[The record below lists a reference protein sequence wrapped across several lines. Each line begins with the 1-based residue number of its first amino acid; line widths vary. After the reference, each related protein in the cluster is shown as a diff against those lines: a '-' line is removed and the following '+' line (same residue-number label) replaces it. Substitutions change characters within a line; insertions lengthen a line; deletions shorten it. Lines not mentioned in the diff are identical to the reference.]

1 MLNQK
6 TIMVTGGTGS
16 FGNALVKNLIN
27 NHKPDRIIIFSR
39 DETKQHDMRL
49 AYDNPVL
56 EFIIGDVRDQD
67 SIFNAMKNVD
77 LVFHAAALKQVPSC
91 EFFPM
96 QAVLTNIMGSNNV
109 IEAAIKNG
117 VSKVICL
124 STDKAVYPLN
134 AMGMTKALMEKV
146 AQSATRG
153 VNNNEGTTIACVR
166 YGNVMYSRGSVIPL
180 FVKQIKDKKPLTI
193 TEPGMTRF
201 MLSLEKAI
209 DLVLFAFE
217 HARQGDIFIRK
228 APACTVQDL
237 ALALKNIFHSGSSVE
252 TIGVRHG
259 EKIFETLM
267 TMEELSRSEDM
278 GDYYR
283 VKMDT
288 RDLNYN
294 KYYTEG
300 DTEEV
305 KFEDYTSHNT
315 YRLSIR
321 EVEKL
326 LLILPEVQKELIGVI
341 E

>member
-1 MLNQK
+1 MLNNK

-16 FGNALVKNLIN
+16 FGNALVKNLIR

-49 AYDNPVL
+49 EFNNPLL

-67 SIFNAMKNVD
+67 SITNAMKHVD

-96 QAVLTNIMGSNNV
+96 QAVLTNIVGSNNV

-146 AQSATRG
+146 SQSATRG
-153 VNNNEGTTIACVR
+153 VNNNGKTTIACVR

-180 FVKQIKDKKPLTI
+180 FVKQIKDKKPITI
-193 TEPGMTRF
+193 TEPEMTRF

-217 HARQGDIFIRK
+217 HARQGDIFVRK
-228 APACTVQDL
+228 APACTVRDL
-237 ALALKNIFHSGSSVE
+237 ALALKNIFHSDSPIE
-252 TIGVRHG
+252 IIGVRHG

-267 TMEELSRSEDM
+267 TMEELSRSDDL

-283 VKMDT
+283 VRMDT

-300 DTEEV
+300 NTEES

-315 YRLSIR
+315 YRLSVS
-321 EVEKL
+321 EMEKL
-326 LLILPEVQKELIGVI
+326 LLTLPEIQEEL
-341 E
+341 